1 MKQIAMY
8 INADFSKLAV
18 VTPDQYSWTPSPQQ
32 GVERVM
38 LDRIGGEV
46 ARATSIVKYAKNS
59 TFPHHQHPE
68 GEEIL
73 VLSGTFSEDGIDYPA
88 GWYLRSPPGSGHCP
102 SSKEGA
108 IIFVKL
114 RQMPDSEKNVVRI
127 NTNDATH
134 WIIQG
139 DRKICLLF
147 NSSYESVVIER
158 LIKNQALAIDSISQ
172 NELLILSGEL
182 LNEGTVYVTGSW
194 IRIPEGHPLQLV
206 SAVDGTM
213 VYIKSTYSTN

>member
-1 MKQIAMY
+1 MH

-18 VTPDQYSWTPSPQQ
+18 VTPDQYRWTPSPQA
-32 GVERVM
+32 GLERVM
-38 LDRIGGEV
+38 LDRIGDEI
-46 ARATSIVKYAKNS
+46 ARATSIVRYAKNS

-102 SSKEGA
+102 SSNEGA

-127 NTNDATH
+127 NTNDPAH
-134 WIIQG
+134 WVTQS
-139 DRKICLLF
+139 DRNFCPLF

-158 LIKNQALAIDSISQ
+158 LTKNQMLAINSKSQ
-172 NELLILSGEL
+172 HELLILSGEL

-194 IRIPEGHPLQLV
+194 IRIPEGHPMHWI
-206 SAVDGTM
+206 SGVDDTM
-213 VYIKSTYSTN
+213 VYVKTTHSND